1 MTVRGSGIQA
11 TRPPVNSHP
20 RSAAIP
26 TAAQPHKFMQWLN
39 SFMKFAGSFSVGWVD
54 FVTILVIAVG
64 IMRGRKR
71 GLSEELLDTTM
82 WILILVVG
90 GFFYHNLGDLMNQ
103 KPLLSRLTY
112 YMLSYLLIA
121 LGIKIVFTF
130 IKAKFGAKIV
140 ESDLFGRVEFY
151 GGMAAGAVRFT
162 CVYLFLFSLLHAP
175 HYSAEFL
182 AKRAKD
188 VDYNYGSDFF
198 PHPSKIQ
205 NAVFKD
211 SFTGRTTEQYLAK
224 LLIEQIDGNSAVIR
238 GDNSIA
244 KRNERKIDQIM
255 GGR

>member
-1 MTVRGSGIQA
+1 
-11 TRPPVNSHP
+11 
-20 RSAAIP
+20 
-26 TAAQPHKFMQWLN
+26 MQWLN
-39 SFMKFAGSFSVGWVD
+39 SFTKFAGSFSVGWVD
-54 FVTILVIAVG
+54 LLTILVICLG

-82 WILILVVG
+82 WLLILVVG
-90 GFFYHNLGDLMNQ
+90 GIFYRNLGDLMNQ
-103 KPLLSRLTY
+103 KPLLSKLTY

-140 ESDLFGRVEFY
+140 ESDLFGRLEFY

-162 CVYLFLFSLLHAP
+162 CVYFFLISLLHAP

-182 AKRAKD
+182 ARRAKE
-188 VDYNYGSDFF
+188 VDYNFGSDFF
-198 PHPSKIQ
+198 PHLSKVQ

-211 SFTGRTTEQYLAK
+211 SFTGQKTERHLVM

-238 GDNSIA
+238 DDNSIA

>member
-1 MTVRGSGIQA
+1 
-11 TRPPVNSHP
+11 
-20 RSAAIP
+20 
-26 TAAQPHKFMQWLN
+26 
-39 SFMKFAGSFSVGWVD
+39 MKFAGSLTVGWVD
-54 FVTILVIAVG
+54 FVTILVILIGVV
-64 IMRGRKR
+64 RGRKR
-71 GLSEELLDTTM
+71 GLSEELLDTIM
-82 WILILVVG
+82 WILILVSCSY
-90 GFFYHNLGDLMNQ
+90 FYRSLGDLMNQ
-103 KPLLSRLTY
+103 KPLLSKLTY
-112 YMLSYLLIA
+112 YMLSYILIA
-121 LGIKIVFTF
+121 LGIKIVFAF
-130 IKAKFGAKIV
+130 IKSKFGTKVA
-140 ESDLFGRVEFY
+140 ESDLFGRLEFY

-162 CVYLFLFSLLHAP
+162 CVYLFLISLLHAP

-205 NAVFKD
+205 SAVFKD
-211 SFTGRTTEQYLAK
+211 SFTGLKAEKHLAV